1 MHGCDEHWHG
11 TNCCAMAIAMVMA
24 VCSLKR
30 AAGMHG
36 CEAQQHVKL
45 FALPLPTTHMLVV

>member
-1 MHGCDEHWHG
+1 MNGHEHWHG

>member
-1 MHGCDEHWHG
+1 MMMNGHEHWHG

-24 VCSLKR
+24 VCSLER

-36 CEAQQHVKL
+36 CEAQQHVKRL
-45 FALPLPTTHMLVV
+45 CHINKQ